1 VTPDMRNHINH
12 ALTLLR
18 QNGQPG
24 EGRSLTDF
32 HTTVQSLEVKEAM
45 EPYVLGGPVGH
56 LLDAEQ
62 NSIEGASAFEVF
74 EIEELMEMGETH
86 LIPVL
91 LYLFRRFEKSLKG
104 QPALLI
110 LDEAWIMLGH
120 PVFKA
125 KIREWLKV
133 LRRANCAVVLAT
145 QSLSDATRSGIIDV
159 LQESCPTKIY
169 LPNVEAFN
177 RGNGDTP
184 GPRDIYE
191 SMGLNEQQIRIIKDA
206 TPKRE
211 YYFTSTDGRRLIDL
225 NLGPAT
231 LAFIGVSGKNDLKAI
246 SDMSKS
252 DPEDWPWQWLQQRG
266 VSYEKYVY

>member
-1 VTPDMRNHINH
+1 M
-12 ALTLLR
+12 
-18 QNGQPG
+18 
-24 EGRSLTDF
+24 
-32 HTTVQSLEVKEAM
+32 
-45 EPYVLGGPVGH
+45 
-56 LLDAEQ
+56 
-62 NSIEGASAFEVF
+62 
-74 EIEELMEMGETH
+74 
-86 LIPVL
+86 
-91 LYLFRRFEKSLKG
+91 
-104 QPALLI
+104 LI

-252 DPEDWPWQWLQQRG
+252 DPDDWPWQWLQQRG